1 MDRGKCG
8 SKHHL
13 VVDANGTP
21 LAFELTAANV
31 NEVTRLV
38 PQVES
43 VPPVRGKVGA
53 PLTKPKSVMADRG
66 YDSDA
71 NRMALPG
78 KGIATRIARR
88 NTEHGSGLGVF
99 RYVAEQTIALFH
111 QFRRLR
117 VRDDRDDGIHESFMS
132 LACSVICWRRLH
144 SATG

>member
-1 MDRGKCG
+1 VDRSKPG

-13 VVDANGTP
+13 VVDGNGTP
-21 LAFELTAANV
+21 LAVELTAANV

-38 PQVES
+38 PQVAS
-43 VPPVRGKVGA
+43 IPPVRGKAGA
-53 PLTKPKSVMADRG
+53 PLTKPKLVMADRG

-71 NRMALPG
+71 NRMALSG
-78 KGIATRIARR
+78 KGIRTEIARR

-99 RYVAEQTIALFH
+99 RYVVEQTIALFH

-117 VRDDRDDGIHESFMS
+117 VRDDRDDTIHEAFMS

-144 SATG
+144 TATG

>member
-1 MDRGKCG
+1 MDRGKAG

-13 VVDANGTP
+13 VVDGGGTP

-38 PQVES
+38 PQVEA

-53 PLTKPKSVMADRG
+53 PLSKPKLVMADRG
-66 YDSDA
+66 YDSDD
-71 NRMALPG
+71 NRMALSG

-88 NTEHGSGLGVF
+88 GTEHGSGLGVF
-99 RYVAEQTIALFH
+99 RYVVEQTIALFH

-117 VRDDRDDGIHESFMS
+117 VRDDRDDAIHESFMS
-132 LACSVICWRRLH
+132 LACSVTCWRRLQ
-144 SATG
+144 SNTG